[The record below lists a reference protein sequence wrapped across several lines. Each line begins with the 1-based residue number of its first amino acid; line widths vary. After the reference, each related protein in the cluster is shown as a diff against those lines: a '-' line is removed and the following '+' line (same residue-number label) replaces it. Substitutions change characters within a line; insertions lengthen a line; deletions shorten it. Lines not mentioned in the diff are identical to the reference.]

1 MFMKKLVYINAC
13 VRAEKSRTAALA
25 SEMLEVLG
33 ARYDISEINI
43 SNMDLKCVTTDVYMR
58 KMQEGIPQEDLQ
70 YGNLIAQADRIV
82 VAAPFWD
89 MSFPAVLKV
98 FIEHMCAPGITFK
111 YNPDGTNQGICHA
124 EKMLYITTRGGFTE
138 TGSPLDQGTSYLKA
152 ICWLWGIP
160 HLETIALTGTDV
172 YPPAQLAAKTAEIIG
187 QGRALCKEF

>member
-13 VRAEKSRTAALA
+13 VRAEESRTAALA

-33 ARYDISEINI
+33 ERYEITEINI
-43 SNMDLKCVTTDVYMR
+43 SNMDLKCVTADVFKR

-70 YGNLIAQADRIV
+70 WGNLIAQADRIV

-98 FIEHMCAPGITFK
+98 FIEHMCAPGLTFK
-111 YNPDGTNQGICHA
+111 YNPDGSNQGICRA